1 MKTTIATTVV
11 LAVAALAAAG
21 EMPVASGPFKP
32 DMES

>member
-1 MKTTIATTVV
+1 MKTTITTVV

-21 EMPVASGPFKP
+21 EMPVARGPFKP